1 VQTRKRGLSE
11 YRVAPVK
18 LTYDGHPQVEVRL
31 PIREVRRFRVGLFI
45 IATSLLIAGNGCRD
59 RQAPGT
65 AAAPPPPPSVLV
77 ETVAA
82 QSIPRV
88 VELPG
93 RIEAIRSAE
102 VRARVD
108 GIVERRLYEEGT
120 DVRAGTPLF
129 LIDPRDYE
137 AALQQAQ
144 AALARAEAVQRN
156 AASEVARFKPLVAR
170 QVVSAQEFEA
180 AQAALSQADASVTD
194 ARAAVTLAR
203 LRLER
208 CTVRAPI
215 AGRVGR
221 AAVTEGALV
230 SASGATLL
238 AQINQVSPVNAVF
251 TQSNLSLL
259 DVRKQISA
267 GTLKAPAD
275 RVPVTL
281 TLANGDEYPES
292 GVLDFTDLVVE
303 PSTGTQVLRAR
314 FNNASRLLLPGQFV
328 RGHIVIG
335 TIPDGILVP
344 ARAVQF
350 DANAT
355 SVSIVAGDGTVVRR
369 NVVLGP
375 QQDAQWVVKDG
386 LAPGE
391 RVIVDGWQKVQ
402 PGQRVD
408 ARPLAAGQ
416 S

>member
-1 VQTRKRGLSE
+1 M
-11 YRVAPVK
+11 PNC
-18 LTYDGHPQVEVRL
+18 
-31 PIREVRRFRVGLFI
+31 EVRRYRPCLLVVV
-45 IATSLLIAGNGCRD
+45 ASLVLAAGACRD
-59 RQAPGT
+59 RQGPSAS
-65 AAAPPPPPSVLV
+65 APPPVSVLV

-120 DVRAGTPLF
+120 DVPAGAPLF
-129 LIDPRDYE
+129 LIDSRDYE

-144 AALARAEAVQRN
+144 AALSRAQAVQGN
-156 AASEVARFKPLVAR
+156 AASEVARFKPLVER
-170 QVVSAQEFEA
+170 LVVSAQEYEA
-180 AQAALSQADASVTD
+180 ALAALQQAEANVAD

-203 LRLER
+203 LRLDR

-221 AAVTEGALV
+221 ALVTEGALV

-238 AQINQVSPVNAVF
+238 TQVNQLTPVNAVF

-259 DVRKQISA
+259 ELRKQFQSGAISA
-267 GTLKAPAD
+267 PTG
-275 RVPVTL
+275 RVQVWL
-281 TLANGDEYPES
+281 TLANGDEYKEP

-303 PSTGTQVLRAR
+303 PSTGTQILRAR
-314 FNNASRLLLPGQFV
+314 FDNVSRVLLPGQFV
-328 RGHIVIG
+328 RGRIEIG
-335 TIPDGILVP
+335 TIPNGILVP

-350 DANAT
+350 GNNAT
-355 SVSIVAGDGTVVRR
+355 SLSIVADDGTVVRR
-369 NVVLGP
+369 NVDLGP
-375 QQDAQWVVKDG
+375 QEAGQWVVKDG
-386 LAPGE
+386 LEAGE

-402 PGQRVD
+402 PGQHVD
-408 ARPLAAGQ
+408 AQPMPA
-416 S
+416 SHS

>member
-1 VQTRKRGLSE
+1 LLL
-11 YRVAPVK
+11 VA
-18 LTYDGHPQVEVRL
+18 
-31 PIREVRRFRVGLFI
+31 
-45 IATSLLIAGNGCRD
+45 ASLLLALIGCRD
-59 RQAPGT
+59 RQSTGAS
-65 AAAPPPPPSVLV
+65 APPPASVFV
-77 ETVAA
+77 ETVSA

-120 DVRAGTPLF
+120 DVPAGAPLF
-129 LIDPRDYE
+129 LIDSRDYE

-144 AALARAEAVQRN
+144 AALTRAQAVQGN
-156 AASEVARFKPLVAR
+156 ASSEVARFKPLVAR
-170 QVVSAQEFEA
+170 QVVSAQEYEA
-180 AQAALSQADASVTD
+180 ALTALQQADANVAD

-221 AAVTEGALV
+221 ALVTEGALV

-238 AQINQVSPVNAVF
+238 TQVNQLTPVSAVF
-251 TQSNLSLL
+251 TESNLSLL
-259 DVRKQISA
+259 EVRNQIKSGALTAPSA
-267 GTLKAPAD
+267 ERAQ
-275 RVPVTL
+275 VWL
-281 TLANGDEYPES
+281 TLANGNEYKEP
-292 GVLDFTDLVVE
+292 GLLDFTDLVVD

-328 RGHIVIG
+328 RGRIVMG
-335 TIPDGILVP
+335 TIPNGILVP

-350 DANAT
+350 DSNAT
-355 SVSIVAGDGTVVRR
+355 SLSIVAADGTVVRR

-375 QQDAQWVVKDG
+375 QEEGQWVVKDG
-386 LAPGE
+386 LEPGE

-402 PGQRVD
+402 PGQHVD
-408 ARPLAAGQ
+408 AQPMPAGH

>member
-1 VQTRKRGLSE
+1 LLLAGL
-11 YRVAPVK
+11 
-18 LTYDGHPQVEVRL
+18 
-31 PIREVRRFRVGLFI
+31 
-45 IATSLLIAGNGCRD
+45 GCRD
-59 RQAPGT
+59 RQAPS
-65 AAAPPPPPSVLV
+65 AAAPPPASVFV

-120 DVRAGTPLF
+120 DVRAGAPLF
-129 LIDPRDYE
+129 LIDSRDYE

-144 AALARAEAVQRN
+144 AALNRAQAVQGN

-170 QVVSAQEFEA
+170 QVVSAQEYESALA
-180 AQAALSQADASVTD
+180 AVQQADANVAD

-221 AAVTEGALV
+221 ALVTEGALV
-230 SASGATLL
+230 SAGGATLL
-238 AQINQVSPVNAVF
+238 TQVNQLTPVNAVF
-251 TQSNLSLL
+251 SQSNLSLL
-259 DVRKQISA
+259 EVRKQIKSGA
-267 GTLKAPAD
+267 LTAAAPD
-275 RVPVTL
+275 RVQVWL
-281 TLANGDEYPES
+281 TLANGDEYKEP
-292 GVLDFTDLVVE
+292 GLLDFTDLVVE

-314 FNNASRLLLPGQFV
+314 FNNAARILLPGQFV
-328 RGHIVIG
+328 RGRILIG
-335 TIPDGILVP
+335 NIPNGILVP

-350 DANAT
+350 EANAT
-355 SVSIVAGDGTVVRR
+355 SLSLVAEDGTVVRR
-369 NVVLGP
+369 NVVLGT
-375 QQDAQWVVKDG
+375 QEEGQWVVKDG
-386 LAPGE
+386 LEPGE

-402 PGQRVD
+402 PGQRVQ
-408 ARPLAAGQ
+408 AEPVPA
-416 S
+416 SHS

>member
-1 VQTRKRGLSE
+1 MPDCELRR
-11 YRVAPVK
+11 YRPCLLVV
-18 LTYDGHPQVEVRL
+18 
-31 PIREVRRFRVGLFI
+31 
-45 IATSLLIAGNGCRD
+45 ATSLLLAGFGCRD
-59 RQAPGT
+59 RQVAS
-65 AAAPPPPPSVLV
+65 AVAPPPPSVLV
-77 ETVAA
+77 ETVDA

-93 RIEAIRSAE
+93 RIEAIRTAE

-129 LIDPRDYE
+129 LIDPRDYQ

-144 AALARAEAVQRN
+144 AALDRAQAVQRN
-156 AASEVARFKPLVAR
+156 ATSEVARFKPLVAR
-170 QVVSAQEFEA
+170 QVVSAQEYEA
-180 AQAALSQADASVTD
+180 ALAAMQQADANVSD
-194 ARAAVTLAR
+194 ARAALTLAR

-221 AAVTEGALV
+221 ALVTEGALV
-230 SASGATLL
+230 SAAGATLL
-238 AQINQVSPVNAVF
+238 TQINQLTPVNAVF

-259 DVRKQISA
+259 ELRRQFKSGAIA
-267 GTLKAPAD
+267 APAAD
-275 RVPVTL
+275 RVQVRL
-281 TLANGDEYPES
+281 TLANGDEYKEP

-314 FNNASRLLLPGQFV
+314 FDNASRVLLPGQFV
-328 RGHIVIG
+328 RGRIEIG
-335 TIPDGILVP
+335 TIPNGLVVP

-350 DANAT
+350 DNNAT
-355 SVSIVAGDGTVVRR
+355 SLSIVADDGTVVRR
-369 NVVLGP
+369 NVVLG
-375 QQDAQWVVKDG
+375 QQQAGLWVVKDG
-386 LAPGE
+386 LEPGE
-391 RVIVDGWQKVQ
+391 RVIVDGWQRVQ

-408 ARPLAAGQ
+408 AHPVPAGH